1 MANAAITERQADF
14 DKAVA
19 HFENELAKLRTSR
32 AHPGLVEGLMID
44 YYNTATPLRQ
54 IASVTV
60 PEPRQILVSP
70 WDKGALTQIEAAIR
84 ESDLGLQ
91 PVNDGVGVRVTL
103 PALTEERRKELV
115 KVLNA
120 KAEEARI
127 VLRSVREE
135 IWKAIQDAEKE
146 GSIGEDEK
154 FRGKDEL
161 QKVVDE
167 HNRAL
172 ESLREKKEQ
181 EIMTV

>member
-1 MANAAITERQADF
+1 MIEAKQEAFE
-14 DKAVA
+14 KAVS
-19 HFENELAKLRTSR
+19 HFEGELAKLRTGR
-32 AHPGLVEGLMID
+32 AHPGLVEGLSVD
-44 YYNTATPLRQ
+44 YYNTATPVKQ

-60 PEPRQILVSP
+60 PEARQILISP

-84 ESDLGLQ
+84 ESDLGLN
-91 PVNDGVGVRVTL
+91 PVNDGSVIRVTL

-115 KVLNA
+115 KVLNG

-127 VLRSVREE
+127 AIRAVRED
-135 IWKAIQDAEKE
+135 IWKDIQEAEKA
-146 GSIGEDEK
+146 GNMGEDEK

-167 HNRAL
+167 YNSKL
-172 ESLREKKEQ
+172 ETLREKKEQ

>member
-1 MANAAITERQADF
+1 MIEARQADF
-14 DKAVA
+14 DKTIA
-19 HFENELAKLRTSR
+19 HFEGELAKLRTGR
-32 AHPGLVEGLMID
+32 AHPGLVEGLLVD
-44 YYNTATPLRQ
+44 YYNTATPVKQ

-84 ESDLGLQ
+84 ESDLGLN

-115 KVLNA
+115 KVLNT

-127 VLRSVREE
+127 AVRSIREE
-135 IWKAIQDAEKE
+135 IWKTVQDEEKA
-146 GSIGEDEK
+146 GNMSEDDK
-154 FRGKDEL
+154 FRAKDDL
-161 QKVVDE
+161 QKVVDG
-167 HNRAL
+167 HNATL
-172 ESLREKKEQ
+172 ESLREQKEK